1 MHNRLVIRCFAVMLM
16 VACASLAV
24 TGCVTTA
31 MRSHTPSPPE
41 HFVDYKPDWL
51 LALGP
56 DQQTNGTVLR
66 YGQENDQP
74 FTLSGFK
81 IVNQGGKEDAITVS
95 FFADG
100 RIVYHGGEGKI
111 TKVSTG
117 ETVLVPFDRPGT
129 RSEGETGGEKKRG
142 SGGANWVKFLS
153 S

>member
-1 MHNRLVIRCFAVMLM
+1 MRDRHVISCFVLVVAVGVVL
-16 VACASLAV
+16 

-51 LALGP
+51 LVLGSG
-56 DQQTNGTVLR
+56 QQTNGDVLR
-66 YGQENDQP
+66 FCQENDQP

-117 ETVLVPFDRPGT
+117 ETVLLPFDRPVKH
-129 RSEGETGGEKKRG
+129 SEM
-142 SGGANWVKFLS
+142 
-153 S
+153 